1 MSLFDTLRTG
11 ASGLGV
17 AGTNLGVIG
26 DNIANVNTTGFK
38 RSTAS
43 FAEQLSLDVG
53 TLGGRAQMGQGALP
67 ASIRQ
72 NFAQGGFQ
80 GTGSALDVAINGSGF
95 FVVHD
100 GSRPMYTRDGSF
112 VLDSQGYVTTTGGL
126 RVQGYNADG
135 EGLSNSVGDLQLDL
149 GPSDPRATGQITM
162 DMVLSPSAS
171 TEDDFSSL
179 VLDGTSGATMSEAT
193 AAADFT
199 TSVSVYDSLGNPH
212 DVVVAFER
220 TADSEWAWTAMIP
233 GGDTTAGE
241 GDHALAISSGTL
253 KFDEDGN
260 LSRMT
265 QDEVN
270 TSWKWPGAR
279 PYSFDMNVG
288 QGQRDGSV
296 RMQNEAEM
304 SSVSAVSQ
312 DGWSVG
318 TVAEVAVDA
327 TGTVIARYSNGEE
340 ADIGQLTMANFSAEG
355 GLLRAGGNMYVA
367 TTASGDPALGAAGE
381 SGRGEVMGYAL
392 EMSNVDLEAEFIAMI
407 QAQRSYQANAGL
419 IKTADETLQELVNL
433 V

>member
-72 NFAQGGFQ
+72 NFSQGGFK

-95 FVVHD
+95 FVVND
-100 GSRPMYTRDGSF
+100 GSRAMYTRDGSF
-112 VLDSQGYVTTTGGL
+112 VLDAEGFVTTTGGL

-135 EGLSNSVGDLQLDL
+135 DNLSNSIDDLHLDL
-149 GPSDPRATGQITM
+149 GPSDPRATSEITL

-171 TEDDFSSL
+171 TDDDFSSL
-179 VLDGTSGATMSEAT
+179 VLDGVSGATMSEAT

-212 DVVVAFER
+212 DVVVSFER
-220 TADSEWAWTAMIP
+220 SADSKWTWTAMVA
-233 GGDTTAGE
+233 GGDTSQGE
-241 GDHALAISSGTL
+241 GDHAKAIANGTL
-253 KFDEDGN
+253 SFDEDGKLN
-260 LSRMT
+260 RMT
-265 QDEVN
+265 TETVD

-279 PYSFDMNVG
+279 PYSFDMNLG
-288 QGQRDGSV
+288 QGKAAGSV

-327 TGTVIARYSNGEE
+327 GGEVVARYSNGEE
-340 ADIGQLTMANFSAEG
+340 AVLGQLAMANFSAEG

-367 TTASGDPALGAAGE
+367 TTASGDAALGAAGE

-392 EMSNVDLEAEFIAMI
+392 ELSNVDLEAEFIAMI